1 MRHLHLYIA
10 IFIMSS
16 CSSFIDVTPL
26 SDNSVDNFYKTE
38 QEMDQAVVAIYDG
51 VQTLV
56 RPAYLDL
63 FAEITSDNTYNFAT
77 TPNGGAN
84 ANFDNFN
91 LATNNTYL
99 NRFWTASYAAIQRSN
114 IVLSRIDAVTIPD
127 LKKNGRKGEA
137 LFLRSL
143 VYFYLVQI
151 WGDVPLVLDET
162 KNPISHI
169 DKGRDAKSKIL
180 DQILVDLKSAEEFL
194 PVTYGSIDQGRVT
207 KGAAQALLARVY
219 LHMKDYPNVID
230 YTNKVISSSNYE
242 LDVEYETF
250 FDTKKVSKEN
260 IFVINFKSGTN
271 SEGYPFSNVNHDY
284 DNTASYD
291 LMNYFKDDP
300 RLNFNVSPTA
310 INTFYSKKLHNTAVN
325 TDNTINV
332 RIIVLRYAD
341 ILLMKAEALNFT
353 NYPNTEAL
361 TLVNKVRNRSG
372 LSAVSFVDLSSKYL
386 FHNKLMDE
394 RRIEFAFENLRWFDL
409 VRTGM
414 ASQVM
419 SVKNLGGQ
427 RENSASG
434 LPYTFKDTFLL
445 FPIPQT
451 QIDASGG
458 NLIQNPGYN

>member
-1 MRHLHLYIA
+1 MKNIQLYIA
-10 IFIMSS
+10 LFLFSS

-38 QEMDQAVVAIYDG
+38 QEIDQAVVSIYDG

-63 FAEITSDNTYNFAT
+63 FGEITSDNSYNFAT

-84 ANFDNFN
+84 ANFDNFS

-99 NRFWTASYAAIQRSN
+99 NRFWTASYAAIQRAN
-114 IVLSRIDAVTIPD
+114 IVLSRMEGVTIAEQ
-127 LKKNGRKGEA
+127 KKNQRKGEA

-169 DKGRDAKSKIL
+169 EKTRDKKLEIL
-180 DQILVDLKSAEEFL
+180 NQIISDLKIAEDLL
-194 PVTYGSIDQGRVT
+194 PASYTAIDQGRAT
-207 KGAAQALLARVY
+207 KAASQALLARIY
-219 LHMKDYPNVID
+219 LHMKE
-230 YTNKVISSSNYE
+230 YTKVVEYTDKVINSKLYT
-242 LDVEYETF
+242 LDTQYETF
-250 FDTKKVSKEN
+250 FDTKKVSQEN

-271 SEGYPFSNVNHDY
+271 SEGYPFSNINHDY

-291 LMNYFKDDP
+291 LMNYYKSDP
-300 RLNFNVSPTA
+300 RLNFNVAPTA
-310 INTFYSKKLHNTAVN
+310 INTFYSKKIHNTLVN
-325 TDNTINV
+325 SDNTINV

-341 ILLMKAEALNFT
+341 ILLMKAEALN
-353 NYPNTEAL
+353 NISYPNNDAIG
-361 TLVNKVRNRSG
+361 LVNEVRKRSG
-372 LSAVSFVDLSSKYL
+372 LNDLTFTDLISKEL
-386 FHNKLMDE
+386 FQLKLMDE

-414 ASQVM
+414 ASKVM
-419 SVKNLGGQ
+419 STKNFGGQ
-427 RENSASG
+427 RENSGSG
-434 LPYTFKDTFLL
+434 LPYTFKDEFVL
-445 FPIPQT
+445 FPVPQA

-458 NLIQNPGYN
+458 KLSQNLGY